1 MEIEAEFRSL
11 FENLL
16 DFLAEKENCKF
27 CDAQGKK
34 VYLRLVEILLVFI
47 ACKEKSENVYSVAFK
62 KPPRRVYLMPLN
74 F

>member
-1 MEIEAEFRSL
+1 MESEAEFGSL

-27 CDAQGKK
+27 SEAQ

-47 ACKEKSENVYSVAFK
+47 ATI
-62 KPPRRVYLMPLN
+62 
-74 F
+74 